1 MGVVQ
6 PRLLQVTPLAVD
18 PGALP
23 PDPRAGRGRGG
34 PDLMDD
40 SMTENVFMVEPE
52 GSAHEMPLQETPADG
67 FPVRRAYLFRENT
80 RGVT

>member
-1 MGVVQ
+1 
-6 PRLLQVTPLAVD
+6 
-18 PGALP
+18 
-23 PDPRAGRGRGG
+23 
-34 PDLMDD
+34 MDD